1 MAALE
6 QLVEWHPLLWLVP
19 VSSGI
24 LLAAIGRHVGHRLLA
39 GLALAGLLW
48 PLLQSAAAALFFL
61 VGPTVG
67 YAGLIQVDW
76 FTGRLLSIQFDLGG
90 TGAWAALVLAA
101 ACLAAQVFALAAVAR
116 FAGRHRFY
124 ALLQLLLASGAV
136 LFTARSPM
144 VVLVGWEGLALS
156 AAFMAGF
163 WESERAGARTGMRWL
178 LFQRTSGL
186 LLMLGLIA
194 MPVDVQLGL
203 WLVVAAAAARAG
215 QLPFHGWLRDS
226 AGAPAPVAALL
237 YGAASTLAVVYLL
250 VRLEDALVARPAVGD
265 LLGGLGLAGIGLGLL
280 AGLQQHQPVR
290 VLGWLFVLLSAFSL
304 LGFAVADPVAAM
316 LLVTAQTFV
325 LAGLTL
331 AIGTLVG
338 PVAEMRAVRAA
349 SGWRWIRR
357 TIAVLALGWLLPPG
371 IGFVGFGRLLAAAA
385 ASDWWWPVVVAC
397 GLAAAGGGWIAVRLQ
412 VQLQR
417 PLSAVAAPEQRPS
430 LWMGLVPLLCLAVT
444 MALGIAALAIY
455 GWPVVG
461 GATGA
466 AAAAAMAGIGLSGA
480 LAGWGLGRRQLAWIG
495 GRLSRPQRLMERVA
509 ETGLGIGELMVQL
522 PLWLGR
528 GLGVLIWR
536 VLGDVLIDAL
546 VLGTA
551 YKTVEGIGFALRM
564 LQNGRIQRYALVAV
578 ATALLLVVAMLR

>member
-6 QLVEWHPLLWLVP
+6 QLAEWHLLLWLVP
-19 VSSGI
+19 AGSGI

-39 GLALAGLLW
+39 GLALVGVLW
-48 PLLQSAAAALFFL
+48 PLLQSAAAVLFFL
-61 VGPTVG
+61 LGPTVG
-67 YAGLIQVDW
+67 YAGLVRVDRL
-76 FTGRLLSIQFDLGG
+76 TGPLLSIQFDLGS

-101 ACLAAQVFALAAVAR
+101 ACLAAQVFSLAAVAR

-156 AAFMAGF
+156 AAFLAGF

-250 VRLEDALVARPAVGD
+250 VRLEDALVAQPAVGD

-280 AGLQQHQPVR
+280 AGLQQYQPVR

-316 LLVTAQTFV
+316 LLVTAQVFV
-325 LAGLTL
+325 LGGLTL
-331 AIGTLVG
+331 AVGTLVG
-338 PVAEMRAVRAA
+338 PVAEMRAGRAA
-349 SGWRWIRR
+349 SGSRWTRR
-357 TIAVLALGWLLPPG
+357 TIAALALGWLLPPG
-371 IGFVGFGRLLAAAA
+371 IGFVGFGRLLAAAEA
-385 ASDWWWPVVVAC
+385 GDWWWPVVVAC
-397 GLAAAGGGWIAVRLQ
+397 ALAAAGGGWIAVRLQ

-417 PLSAVAAPEQRPS
+417 PLAAAVPEQRPS
-430 LWMGLVPLLCLAVT
+430 LWMGLVPVLCLAVT
-444 MALGIAALAIY
+444 TALGIAALAVY

-461 GATGA
+461 GETGA
-466 AAAAAMAGIGLSGA
+466 AAAAAMAGVGVLGA

-495 GRLSRPQRLMERVA
+495 GRLSRPRRLMERVA

-536 VLGDVLIDAL
+536 VLGDVLIDA
-546 VLGTA
+546 VILGTA